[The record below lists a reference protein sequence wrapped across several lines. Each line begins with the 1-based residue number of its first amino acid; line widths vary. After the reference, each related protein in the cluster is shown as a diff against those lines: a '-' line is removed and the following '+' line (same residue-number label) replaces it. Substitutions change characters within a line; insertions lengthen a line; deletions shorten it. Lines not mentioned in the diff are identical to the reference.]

1 MAHYGSWF
9 LTLLSIN
16 CEHSKEIIREVK
28 GCNWVD
34 FHCRIIFMCVYT
46 HVNFTRV
53 YKIVASHAGVFR
65 GARFSSLP
73 RDEKRAPLK
82 TPAWE
87 ANKIE
92 AR

>member
-1 MAHYGSWF
+1 MVHYGSWF

-16 CEHSKEIIREVK
+16 CEHSKETIREVK

-53 YKIVASHAGVFR
+53 YKI
-65 GARFSSLP
+65 
-73 RDEKRAPLK
+73 
-82 TPAWE
+82 
-87 ANKIE
+87 E

>member
-1 MAHYGSWF
+1 MAYYDSWF

-16 CEHSKEIIREVK
+16 CEHSKQTIREVYK
-28 GCNWVD
+28 GRNWVD

-53 YKIVASHAGVFR
+53 YKI
-65 GARFSSLP
+65 
-73 RDEKRAPLK
+73 
-82 TPAWE
+82 
-87 ANKIE
+87 E